1 MRESI
6 KFDKKEQLEA
16 KEQSIG
22 QVTME
27 SEEDHIG
34 RQVEG
39 TTLVGGGKFIVK
51 TRLSAT
57 EIIQQ
62 MPNTINQFS
71 SSNKFIV
78 EPSEITFTGFSYP
91 SPYVCYIFLFFT
103 LEWEVMI

>member
-6 KFDKKEQLEA
+6 NFDKKEQLGA

-22 QVTME
+22 QVRME
-27 SEEDHIG
+27 SEEDHRR
-34 RQVEG
+34 RQIEG
-39 TTLVGGGKFIVK
+39 KTLVGGEKFIVK

-71 SSNKFIV
+71 SINKFIV
-78 EPSEITFTGFSYP
+78 EPSEIKFTGFPYP
-91 SPYVCYIFLFFT
+91 SQYICYIFLLFT
-103 LEWEVMI
+103 LEWEVMV

>member
-6 KFDKKEQLEA
+6 NFDKKEQLGA

-27 SEEDHIG
+27 NEEDHRG
-34 RQVEG
+34 RQIEE
-39 TTLVGGGKFIVK
+39 TTSVGGEKIIVK

-62 MPNTINQFS
+62 IPNTINQFS
-71 SSNKFIV
+71 
-78 EPSEITFTGFSYP
+78 
-91 SPYVCYIFLFFT
+91 
-103 LEWEVMI
+103 